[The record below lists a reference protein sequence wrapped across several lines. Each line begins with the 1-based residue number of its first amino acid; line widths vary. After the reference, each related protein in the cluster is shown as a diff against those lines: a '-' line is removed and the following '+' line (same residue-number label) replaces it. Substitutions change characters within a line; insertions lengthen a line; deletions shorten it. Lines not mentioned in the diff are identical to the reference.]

1 MKNIVSL
8 CINIVL
14 SLFVFISSLYAQD
27 TDRPWVY
34 KDMTNQIEM
43 HDKVSDIKTGDMI
56 LYSKISAISTTQ
68 SSYDVYAPFDGRVEE
83 LHAELFDTVDTDSI
97 LATVFT
103 TELAAMMDSTPETSK
118 SQTRRRWQDTFRPF
132 YIKPEEKGIITKI
145 HVTPNTKVYAG
156 DRLFTISRKVLLIG
170 KNVEPIYNPLL
181 EGMTA
186 EVEHYRTGNL
196 FMAKLTR
203 FIPIKD
209 KPYYY
214 RLWLE
219 VLDIKKGMAI
229 GEQYDGDLTVAK
241 SIGTRMIDRKNIIR
255 HNGKKYL
262 LMEVETGLETEDEI
276 EVIRPL
282 TKVLDWHY
290 IKEGKPL
297 PVEKKETF
305 AQKAAKANAP
315 AAKKTDSGTASDDDM
330 PRVVVDSS
338 STPKA
343 KTATK
348 ANAAKKAQPRNAAQ
362 KKKATKGKA
371 VKPLKLVPTKP
382 AVRTPTPD
390 SPQNIPLGGA
400 PAAAEEPN
408 TGTTTDTPAPEAA
421 NPDDAKPL
429 DAKVEGESDTK
440 VFTSND
446 DVSSDFLEGED

>member
-1 MKNIVSL
+1 MKKTISL
-8 CINIVL
+8 CISIIL
-14 SLFVFISSLYAQD
+14 SLFALIPSLYAQD

-43 HDKVSDIKTGDMI
+43 HDKTSDIRSGDMI

-103 TELAAMMDSTPETSK
+103 TELAAMMDSTPESSK

-170 KNVEPIYNPLL
+170 KNIEPIYNPLL

-203 FIPIKD
+203 YIPIKD

-262 LMEVETGLETEDEI
+262 LMEVETGLETENEI

-282 TKVLDWHY
+282 TKVLDWNY

-297 PVEKKETF
+297 PVEKKENF
-305 AQKAAKANAP
+305 AQKAAKANAT
-315 AAKKTDSGTASDDDM
+315 AAKKADSAASPSADDDM

-338 STPKA
+338 ATPKPKAAA
-343 KTATK
+343 KT
-348 ANAAKKAQPRNAAQ
+348 NAAKKNQPRNAPA
-362 KKKATKGKA
+362 KKKPVKGKA
-371 VKPLKLVPTKP
+371 VKPLKLVPVKP
-382 AVRTPTPD
+382 AVRTPAPD

-400 PAAAEEPN
+400 PADEPE
-408 TGTTTDTPAPEAA
+408 TGNADTLAPAAA

-446 DVSSDFLEGED
+446 DVSNDFLEGED